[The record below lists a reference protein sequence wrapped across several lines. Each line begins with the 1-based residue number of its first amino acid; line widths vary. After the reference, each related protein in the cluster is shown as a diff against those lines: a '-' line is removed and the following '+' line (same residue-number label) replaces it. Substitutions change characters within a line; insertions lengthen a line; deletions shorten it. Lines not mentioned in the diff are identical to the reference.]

1 MSQKISSLA
10 IDDYKGHSPI
20 VADVEFTPQLNLI
33 IKKRTGSLRDS
44 LTSSFTTETSEVVSV
59 SGRLI
64 ISF

>member
-10 IDDYKGHSPI
+10 FDDYKGHSPL
-20 VADVEFTPQLNLI
+20 ADVEFTPQLNLL
-33 IKKRTGSLRDS
+33 IKRNGPLRES
-44 LTSSFTTETSEVVSV
+44 LTSNFTAETNEVVSV